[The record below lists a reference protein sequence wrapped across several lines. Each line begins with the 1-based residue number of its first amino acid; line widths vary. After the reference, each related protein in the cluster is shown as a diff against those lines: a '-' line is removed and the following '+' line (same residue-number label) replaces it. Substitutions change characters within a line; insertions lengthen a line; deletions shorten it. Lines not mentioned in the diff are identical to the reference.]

1 MFDYVAL
8 GQLSIFDFIKIEELP
23 VIKEH
28 VQDKKKYKTI
38 KVESMQ
44 VVEES
49 NFVEICTD
57 SRILISATVKRLSG
71 NMVYAKGWFLYPFV
85 TICKDEADA
94 KKTYQ
99 ESLDR
104 IKSEAHL
111 PKRFQVY
118 IPVELQEM
126 YYCKNGNI
134 SCEQYALCNGAVEE

>member
-8 GQLSIFDFIKIEELP
+8 GQLSIFDFINIKELP
-23 VIKEH
+23 LAKES
-28 VQDKKKYKTI
+28 VEDQNRYKTI
-38 KVESMQ
+38 KPESMQ

-71 NMVYAKGWFLYPFV
+71 SMVYANGWYLYPFL

-94 KKTYQ
+94 KKVYQ
-99 ESLDR
+99 ESLAR
-104 IKSEAHL
+104 IKSDTHL